1 MKRQAREVYGFG
13 AGQRT
18 RGEWPVVVARLVLLA
33 AVLGV
38 GAALVFA

>member
-13 AGQRT
+13 AGRST
-18 RGEWPVVVARLVLLA
+18 RGDWPVVVARLVLLA

-38 GAALVFA
+38 VAALVFA

>member
-18 RGEWPVVVARLVLLA
+18 RGDWPVFLARLVILA
-33 AVLGV
+33 ALLGI
-38 GAALVFA
+38 GAAMVLS

>member
-18 RGEWPVVVARLVLLA
+18 RCEWSVVVARLVLLA

-38 GAALVFA
+38 GAALVLA

>member
-18 RGEWPVVVARLVLLA
+18 RGEWAAKLARLVLLA
-33 AVLGV
+33 AVVGV
-38 GAALVFA
+38 GAALVLA